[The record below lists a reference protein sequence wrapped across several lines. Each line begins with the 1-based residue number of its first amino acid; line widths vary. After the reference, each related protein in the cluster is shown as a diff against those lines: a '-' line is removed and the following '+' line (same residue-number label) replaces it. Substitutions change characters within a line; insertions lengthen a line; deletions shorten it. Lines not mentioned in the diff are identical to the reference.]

1 MATARKLPSG
11 KWRVLIYSGKDEEGK
26 RQYESFTA
34 DTKREA
40 EFQASEW
47 ARTQKS
53 RQRHNKVTLRA
64 AYTQYIESKQNILS
78 PSTIRE
84 YKRSAKHDLQGLMDL
99 QLSEVTPELIQ
110 IEINKEALSHS
121 PKSLRN
127 MHGLLSAVMA
137 VYRPEMRLNTTL
149 PKKEKPTIY
158 VPTDEDIK
166 KLVEGVRGKEIE
178 IPILLAAFGSLRRS
192 EIGALEASDFT
203 DNAVVINKALVVDEN
218 KKWVTKG
225 PKSEAG
231 YRTVILPAE
240 VINRIPRD
248 MEGKIVKKLLPSS
261 YLTAFHRELDRLGLP
276 RFRFH
281 DLRHYQASI
290 LHALGVPDKY
300 IMRRGG
306 WTTDSTLKNIYQHTM
321 GDKEKEF
328 TNIANSHFSKLM
340 NEDK

>member
-1 MATARKLPSG
+1 MATARKQPSG
-11 KWRVLIYSGKDEEGK
+11 KWRVLVYAGKAEDGK

-47 ARTQKS
+47 ARTQKT
-53 RQRHNKVTLRA
+53 RQRPDKITLKE
-64 AYTQYIESKQNILS
+64 AYSRYIESKQNILS
-78 PSTIRE
+78 PSTVRE
-84 YKRSAKHDLQGLMDL
+84 YKRSAKHDLQGLMSL
-99 QLSEVTPELIQ
+99 QISEVTPELIQ
-110 IEINKEALSHS
+110 IEINREALSHS

-127 MHGLLSAVMA
+127 MHGLLSAVLS
-137 VYRPEMRLNTTL
+137 VYRPEMRLGTTL
-149 PKKEKPTIY
+149 PKKEKHSIY
-158 VPTDEDIK
+158 IPSDEDIK
-166 KLVEGVRGKEIE
+166 KLVAGVRGKEIE

-192 EIGALEASDFT
+192 EIGALESSDFSG
-203 DNAVVINKALVVDEN
+203 NAVTINKALVKDEN
-218 KKWVTKG
+218 KKWVVKC

-231 YRTVILPAE
+231 YRTVELPTE
-240 VINRIPRD
+240 VMNRIPRD
-248 MEGKIVKKLLPSS
+248 RGGRVVKDLLPSS
-261 YLTAFHRELDRLGLP
+261 YLTAYHRELDRLGLP

-306 WTTDSTLKNIYQHTM
+306 WTTDSTLKNVYQHTM

-328 TNIANSHFSKLM
+328 TNVANSHFSKLM
-340 NEDK
+340 NVEK